1 MDKQEIES
9 ILLANYYF
17 TTCRLC
23 KPSCEKTE
31 LARKYLTN
39 RIRKAL
45 TEKSY
50 KRTNSIKA
58 LSIIFTL
65 FNIRLLF

>member
-1 MDKQEIES
+1 MNKQEIES

>member
-1 MDKQEIES
+1 MNKEEIDS

-45 TEKSY
+45 IEKSY

>member
-1 MDKQEIES
+1 MNKEEIDS

>member
-1 MDKQEIES
+1 MDKEEIDS

-65 FNIRLLF
+65 FNIRLFF